1 VNRPRRILAVCL
13 CALGLLACKSNSATE
28 AKTPEKKSPHAKPI
42 QEFQSVHQ
50 AQAKVEVSVSMH
62 DSTAPK
68 VDSKRAM
75 QYVREV
81 VNIGPRSL
89 GSPGHKKVQDYIKS
103 KLQGDQVEDDVFT
116 ANTPAGPFEG
126 RNIIAKYPGKKDGI
140 IVLASHYD
148 TNYGFKNY
156 VGANDGGSTTGL
168 LLEFANHIR
177 QQGQREGYT
186 VWLVWFDAEEAI
198 REWSEADSLYGSRHL
213 SEKLQ
218 KDGTL
223 KKIKAFILL
232 DMIGDADLSVE
243 EDMNSTLWLR
253 QVIYQAAS
261 RYGNQSY
268 FFQRQG
274 GIVDDHIPFV
284 EKGVPA
290 VDLIDFEYGYA
301 NVYHHTPQDTLD
313 KLSPRSLQ
321 IVGDTVLESIRLL
334 DEK

>member
-1 VNRPRRILAVCL
+1 MNRTRRIFAVSL

-28 AKTPEKKSPHAKPI
+28 AKAPEKKAPLARPA
-42 QEFQSVHQ
+42 EGFQSVHQ
-50 AQAKVEVSVSMH
+50 AQPKVETNVSMH

-68 VDSKRAM
+68 VDSIRAM
-75 QYVREV
+75 RYVREV

-103 KLQGDQVEDDVFT
+103 KLHGDQVEDDVFT
-116 ANTPAGPFEG
+116 ANTPVGTFEG
-126 RNIIAKYPGKKDGI
+126 RNIIVKYPGKKDGI
-140 IVLASHYD
+140 IIIASHYD
-148 TNYGFKNY
+148 TNYGIKNY

-168 LLEFANHIR
+168 LLELANHLR
-177 QQGQREGYT
+177 QQAQREGYT
-186 VWLVWFDAEEAI
+186 VWLVWFDAEEAVK
-198 REWSEADSLYGSRHL
+198 EWSETDSLYGSRHL

-223 KKIKAFILL
+223 KKIKALILL

-253 QVIYQAAS
+253 QLIYQAAS
-261 RYGNQSY
+261 RYGYQSY

-274 GIVDDHIPFV
+274 GIADDHIPFV

>member
-1 VNRPRRILAVCL
+1 VNRTRRILAVSL

-28 AKTPEKKSPHAKPI
+28 AKTPERKNPQAKPTE
-42 QEFQSVHQ
+42 EFQSVHQ

-68 VDSKRAM
+68 VDSRRAM

-126 RNIIAKYPGKKDGI
+126 RNIIAKYPGRKDGI
-140 IVLASHYD
+140 IVIASHYD
-148 TNYGFKNY
+148 TNHGIKNY

-168 LLEFANHIR
+168 LLELANHIR
-177 QQGQREGYT
+177 QEGHRDGYT
-186 VWLVWFDAEEAI
+186 VWLVWFDAEEAVK
-198 REWSEADSLYGSRHL
+198 EWSETDSLYGSRHL
-213 SEKLQ
+213 SDKLQ

-284 EKGVPA
+284 QKGVPA
-290 VDLIDFEYGYA
+290 VDLIDLEYGYA
-301 NVYHHTPQDTLD
+301 NVYWHTPQDTLD
-313 KLSPRSLQ
+313 KLSPHSLQ
-321 IVGDTVLESIRLL
+321 IVGDTVLESIRIL
-334 DEK
+334 DHR

>member
-1 VNRPRRILAVCL
+1 MRRTTRIFAVSL
-13 CALGLLACKSNSATE
+13 CALALLACESNTTTE
-28 AKTPEKKSPHAKPI
+28 AKTPEKKTPHAKRV
-42 QEFQSVHQ
+42 QDFQSVHQ
-50 AQAKVEVSVSMH
+50 VQARTDENFSMH

-75 QYVREV
+75 QYVREAV
-81 VNIGPRSL
+81 DIGPRSL

-116 ANTPAGPFEG
+116 ANTPVGPFEG

-140 IVLASHYD
+140 IIIASHYD
-148 TNYGFKNY
+148 TKQGIKNF

-168 LLEFANHIR
+168 LLELANHIR
-177 QQGQREGYT
+177 QQGQRDGYT
-186 VWLVWFDAEEAI
+186 VWLVWFDGEEAVK
-198 REWSEADSLYGSRHL
+198 EWTETDSLYGSRHL

-223 KKIKAFILL
+223 KKIKAFVLL

-290 VDLIDFEYGYA
+290 VDLIDLEYGYA
-301 NVYHHTPQDTLD
+301 NVYWHTPQDTLD

-321 IVGDTVLESIRLL
+321 IVGDTVLEAIRIL
-334 DEK
+334 DHR

>member
-1 VNRPRRILAVCL
+1 MLVVGL
-13 CALGLLACKSNSATE
+13 CALGLLACKSNNATE
-28 AKTPEKKSPHAKPI
+28 AKTPDRKHPRAKPM
-42 QEFQSVHQ
+42 QEFQSVHDPQ
-50 AQAKVEVSVSMH
+50 VKLEVSVSMH
-62 DSTAPK
+62 DAIAPK
-68 VDSKRAM
+68 IDPKRAM
-75 QYVREV
+75 QYVHEV

-89 GSPGHKKVQDYIKS
+89 GSPGHIKVQEYIKS
-103 KLQGDQVEDDVFT
+103 KLHGDHVEDDVFT
-116 ANTPAGPFEG
+116 ANTPVGPFEG

-140 IVLASHYD
+140 IIIAGHYD
-148 TNYGFKNY
+148 TKQGIKNF

-168 LLEFANHIR
+168 LLELANHIR

-186 VWLVWFDAEEAI
+186 VWLVWFDAEEAVK
-198 REWSEADSLYGSRHL
+198 EWSETDSLYGSRHL

-290 VDLIDFEYGYA
+290 VDLIDLEYGYA
-301 NVYHHTPQDTLD
+301 NVYWHTPQDTLD

-321 IVGDTVLESIRLL
+321 IVGDTVLESVRLL
-334 DEK
+334 NQK

>member
-1 VNRPRRILAVCL
+1 VNRTRRILAVSL

-28 AKTPEKKSPHAKPI
+28 AKTPEKKNPQAKPTE
-42 QEFQSVHQ
+42 EFQSVHQ

-68 VDSKRAM
+68 VDSRRAM

-126 RNIIAKYPGKKDGI
+126 RNIIAKYPGRKDGI
-140 IVLASHYD
+140 IVIASHYD
-148 TNYGFKNY
+148 TNHGIKNY

-168 LLEFANHIR
+168 LLELANHIR
-177 QQGQREGYT
+177 QEGHRDGYT
-186 VWLVWFDAEEAI
+186 VWLVWFDAEEAVK
-198 REWSEADSLYGSRHL
+198 EWSETDSLYGSRHL
-213 SEKLQ
+213 SDKLQ

-284 EKGVPA
+284 QKGVPA
-290 VDLIDFEYGYA
+290 VDLIDLEYGYA
-301 NVYHHTPQDTLD
+301 NVYWHTPQDTLD
-313 KLSPRSLQ
+313 KLSPHSLQ
-321 IVGDTVLESIRLL
+321 IVGDTVLESIRIL
-334 DEK
+334 DKK

>member
-1 VNRPRRILAVCL
+1 VRQTRIFATAVC
-13 CALGLLACKSNSATE
+13 ALALLACKPNNTTE
-28 AKTPEKKSPHAKPI
+28 AKTQEKTPHAKPI
-42 QEFQSVHQ
+42 QEFQSVHDPQ
-50 AQAKVEVSVSMH
+50 IKAEVNFSMH

-89 GSPGHKKVQDYIKS
+89 GSPGHKKVQEYIKS

-116 ANTPAGPFEG
+116 ADTPVGPLEG
-126 RNIIAKYPGKKDGI
+126 RNIIAKYPGKKEGI
-140 IVLASHYD
+140 IVIATHYD
-148 TNYGFKNY
+148 TKQGIKNF

-168 LLEFANHIR
+168 LLELANHIR
-177 QQGQREGYT
+177 QQGQRNGYT
-186 VWLVWFDAEEAI
+186 VWLVWFDGEEAI
-198 REWSEADSLYGSRHL
+198 KEWTDTDSLYGSRHL

-223 KKIKAFILL
+223 KKIKALILL

-261 RYGNQSY
+261 RYGYQSY
-268 FFQRQG
+268 FFQQQG

-284 EKGVPA
+284 QKGVPA
-290 VDLIDFEYGYA
+290 VDLIDLQYGYA
-301 NVYHHTPQDTLD
+301 NVYWHTPQDTLD

-334 DEK
+334 DQK

>member
-1 VNRPRRILAVCL
+1 VNRTRRILAVSL

-28 AKTPEKKSPHAKPI
+28 AKTPERKNPQAKPTE
-42 QEFQSVHQ
+42 EFQSVHQ

-68 VDSKRAM
+68 VDSRRAM

-126 RNIIAKYPGKKDGI
+126 RNIIAKYPGRKDGI
-140 IVLASHYD
+140 IVIASHYD
-148 TNYGFKNY
+148 TNHGIKNY

-168 LLEFANHIR
+168 LLELANHIR
-177 QQGQREGYT
+177 QEGHRDGYT
-186 VWLVWFDAEEAI
+186 VWLVWFDAEEAVK
-198 REWSEADSLYGSRHL
+198 EWSETDSLYGSRHL
-213 SEKLQ
+213 SDKLQ

-284 EKGVPA
+284 QKGVPA
-290 VDLIDFEYGYA
+290 VDLIDLEYGYA
-301 NVYHHTPQDTLD
+301 NVYWHTPQDTLD
-313 KLSPRSLQ
+313 KLSPHSLQ

-334 DEK
+334 DQR